1 MAELTRNTAH
11 LTPATPGT
19 ALSHSRAPVTKMLSC
34 CVLVA
39 AVLGRARGEAGTEQQ
54 QYLDT
59 VQTQW
64 KQYRNLVKD
73 GFIYNDSIV
82 VMSDYDEAEAA
93 VEAATNLGDIPKLG
107 FETTLMGMV
116 TALQEIQN
124 KGDEM
129 MLAISDQKKVLV
141 RLRAEVD
148 KAELRLAE
156 TTKVTQEIEM
166 KRSEAE
172 SEIRSAERDTRM
184 LSRRKENLEAE
195 VARLDQERAEVS
207 RRLEELQ
214 AEAAEVRAEMAEVT
228 RVRGTLDPLQESF
241 RTRQLELASLE
252 DSLQTKTAELIEVQ
266 RQIEDSTTVLK

>member
-1 MAELTRNTAH
+1 MPELAHNTAH
-11 LTPATPGT
+11 LTQSNTCHPWPRAL
-19 ALSHSRAPVTKMLSC
+19 ALSGAVTKMLSC

-39 AVLGRARGEAGTEQQ
+39 AVLGRVRGEAETEQQ

-59 VQTQW
+59 VQSQW

-141 RLRAEVD
+141 RLRSEVD

-184 LSRRKENLEAE
+184 LSRRKESLEAE
-195 VARLDQERAEVS
+195 VARLDQERAEVT
-207 RRLEELQ
+207 RRLEALQ
-214 AEAAEVRAEMAEVT
+214 AEAAEVRAEMAEVR
-228 RVRGTLDPLQESF
+228 RVRGTVLYC
-241 RTRQLELASLE
+241 
-252 DSLQTKTAELIEVQ
+252 
-266 RQIEDSTTVLK
+266 TVLYCTVLYCNVLYCTVLYCNVT